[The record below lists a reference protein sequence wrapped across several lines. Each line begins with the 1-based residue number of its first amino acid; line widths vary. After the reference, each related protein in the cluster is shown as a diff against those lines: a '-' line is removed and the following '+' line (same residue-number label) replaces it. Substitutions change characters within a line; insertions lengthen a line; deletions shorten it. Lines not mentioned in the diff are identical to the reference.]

1 MNFFKKKELRVT
13 LWSFSDEGKTSLL
26 YRGFK
31 GIKDYRTI
39 PTIGFNVEQIDFNG
53 CKITFWD
60 IGGASGVK
68 NLRNNYFPPNDAII
82 YLIDSSQTLA
92 NDNFGLAYKNNFEE
106 LQKCIKLI
114 EDKPL
119 LIAITKIDIRNTST
133 ADIINAYQLQKL
145 FQRKKKF
152 GIIECSSFT
161 SQGIKEILYWLSS
174 IAS

>member
-60 IGGASGVK
+60 IGGASGIK